1 MRTRRSFQPS
11 SPLDTISPIHI
22 IFYDA
27 AKTLFCHIRE
37 IKKPIFHYE
46 KDIQKPKMAKIFSFL
61 LFLFFFLH
69 AVLHTQWRLQLLKD
83 ITHSEHYSGLCT
95 LFERS
100 LALYALRTVLS
111 ACHFGDFGTNYQ
123 NFRGVS
129 NRLLA

>member
-1 MRTRRSFQPS
+1 MMRQKLYFAIYGG
-11 SPLDTISPIHI
+11 L
-22 IFYDA
+22 
-27 AKTLFCHIRE
+27 
-37 IKKPIFHYE
+37 KKPIFHYE